1 MMIGAMNMKTVDEQ
15 IRDLVA
21 QIEKNEGNIAV
32 LQSKLVALMRQ
43 NLSSLAKESTNE
55 SKAELLQ
62 E

>member
-1 MMIGAMNMKTVDEQ
+1 MIGGMNMKTVDEQ
-15 IRDLVA
+15 IRELVA